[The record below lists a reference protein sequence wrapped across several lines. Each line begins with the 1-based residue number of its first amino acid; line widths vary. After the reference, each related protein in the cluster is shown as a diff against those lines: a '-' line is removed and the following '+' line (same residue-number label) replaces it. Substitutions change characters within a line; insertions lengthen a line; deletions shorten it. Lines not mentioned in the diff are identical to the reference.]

1 MEARDTLTLLAEE
14 IGTVFEPLKEALE
27 SPEDFSGFMRKLGWN
42 FTQIP
47 GPINDIKP
55 AVATLVDLLLNQEFD
70 SGTVGELTTQI
81 RTVINGIKDLNSV
94 TNGALPN
101 TVDKTEFKNEFP
113 EQLIQTLT
121 VDYITGQKGK
131 IGLILKT
138 IGIIRVEDIP
148 KAGKRFAYT
157 KKEIAW
163 NDIGNFFNDPASVF
177 TNAYKW
183 GTPQFRDK
191 YLMANLNDLG
201 EHLGLTVRQ
210 ELLHP
215 NMEAYLRE
223 NASNAESLNALALKW
238 ILFQDQLPPFLLSLG
253 IAMQSLPQAGAEL
266 PGFAILPFANG
277 ALEEDFSLSEG
288 VKLILELG
296 FDVSA
301 GLAMMVRPSGIKIET
316 GIINDSPQLPP
327 SGLRFSAGIQYE
339 NGDGEP
345 TIVLGAPEGSRLE
358 FKSIGAKVGGA
369 IISNAKQEIFVE
381 TELKG
386 GKLVIKLGGADG
398 FLQSIMPEGGI
409 EGNFDLTIGWSS
421 ENGIYFKG
429 GGGLEIEL
437 PTHIT
442 LGPVELNGLQ
452 IGINP
457 SSDGIPINLSTSI
470 TANLG
475 PFVAVI
481 EKMGITAN
489 FDFAENDSGNL
500 GPIDFGM
507 GFKPPNG
514 IGLSLDAG
522 VVKGGGY
529 LYFDFEKEEYA
540 GALELAIQDT
550 LVVTAIGVVTTRMPD
565 GSKGFSLLLMISVQF
580 SPGIALGFGF
590 FLTGLGG
597 LIGLN
602 RTANVEALRLGVK
615 SGTLDN
621 ILFPEDVVKNI
632 SKIISDIREIFPPKQ
647 DQFILGLMAQI
658 TWGVPKLITVEF
670 GVLIEFTSPVRIAI
684 LGVLKCILPTEDQDL
699 IRIQVAFLGIID
711 FDNKYL
717 SFDASIF
724 NSKILTFTLEGDMA
738 LRINWGDKPDFL
750 MSVGGF
756 HPSFKPEASLGVSN
770 MKRLT
775 LNLLS
780 GNPRLTLT
788 TYFAITSNTV
798 QFGANIDF
806 LFKVS
811 KFKVIG
817 YFGFDVLFQ
826 FSPFKFIAN
835 IRAGIEI
842 KLGSTTLFSISLEF
856 ELQGPTPWI
865 ASGTASFKILFF
877 TIKVKFKKTFGEKK
891 NSTLPAVAVM
901 PQVLEALNAQPNWI
915 SVIPKNRYSLVSVRE
930 DGELEGEIVLNPFG
944 SLTVSQS
951 VLPLGLDISKFGN
964 FRPQD
969 LSKLSVAEARIGSLS
984 VPFTSVK
991 DNFAPANFKE
1001 MEDNDKLKSP
1011 SFVKEDSG
1019 IKLTGTEE
1027 LHMNYHINRPVQY
1040 EVITSDHEPESA
1052 TPFTFIRFDQ
1062 LLGANMDAFKLSAK
1076 GGAIAHAALSQE
1088 NKLKQSIKKSK
1099 PISLVENEFK
1109 VVSAIDLT
1117 QIAGIDFAGGSKAQA
1132 TDALRS
1138 FVKANPEMKDK
1149 VQMVPSYQLQ
1159 D

>member
-1 MEARDTLTLLAEE
+1 MAEQDTLVLLAEE
-14 IGTVFEPLKEALE
+14 IATVFEPLQEGLN
-27 SPEDFSGFMRKLGWN
+27 SPEDFVQFMRELGWD
-42 FTQIP
+42 FSSIA
-47 GPINDIKP
+47 GPINAIKP
-55 AVATLVDLLLNQEFD
+55 AVVALIDLLS
-70 SGTVGELTTQI
+70 SGDFNTENIGQLTNKI
-81 RTVINGIKDLNSV
+81 GTVINEVKDFGGIS
-94 TNGALPN
+94 NGALPS
-101 TVDKTEFKNEFP
+101 TVDKDEFKNEFP

-121 VDYITGQKGK
+121 VDYLLEQRGQIGK
-131 IGLILKT
+131 ILQL
-138 IGIIRVEDIP
+138 IGIIRVEEIEVS
-148 KAGKRFAYT
+148 GKRLAYT
-157 KKEIAW
+157 KKEISW
-163 NDIGNFFNDPASVF
+163 SDIGNFFNDPTAIF
-177 TNAYKW
+177 ANAYKW
-183 GTPQFRDK
+183 GTADFRHD
-191 YLMANLNDLG
+191 YFFDNLFELG
-201 EHLGLTVRQ
+201 NNFGWEMRQ
-210 ELLHP
+210 EHLHP
-215 NMEAYLRE
+215 NMEEYLKE
-223 NASNAESLNALALKW
+223 SADDPDDESGVALKLILWEDNAEPLVSKIGLGM
-238 ILFQDQLPPFLLSLG
+238 QTLPK
-253 IAMQSLPQAGAEL
+253 AGAEM
-266 PGFAILPFANG
+266 PGFAILPFAKS
-277 ALEEDFSLSEG
+277 ALEEEIELSEE
-288 VKLILELG
+288 VKLLLSLG

-316 GIINDSPQLPP
+316 GIITDSPQLPP

-339 NGDGEP
+339 KAGGEP
-345 TIVLGAPEGSRLE
+345 TIILGAPESSRLE
-358 FKSIGAKVGGA
+358 FKSFGAKVGGA
-369 IISNAKQEIFVE
+369 IISNAQQEIFVE

-398 FLQSIMPEGGI
+398 FLQSVMPEGGI
-409 EGNFDLTIGWSS
+409 EGSFDLTIGWSS
-421 ENGIYFKG
+421 VNGVYFKG

-457 SSDGIPINLSTSI
+457 SSDGIPINLSASI

-481 EKMGITAN
+481 ERMGITAN

-514 IGLSLDAG
+514 IGLSLDTG

-550 LVVTAIGVVTTRMPD
+550 LVVTAIGVVTTEMPD

-602 RTANVEALRLGVK
+602 RTVNVEALRLGVK

-621 ILFPEDVVKNI
+621 ILFPEDVVQNI

-647 DQFILGLMAQI
+647 DQFILGLMAHI

-670 GVLIEFTSPVRIAI
+670 GILVEFASPVRIAI
-684 LGVLKCILPTEDQDL
+684 LGVLKCVLPTEDQDL
-699 IRIQVAFLGIID
+699 IRIQVNFLGIID

-738 LRINWGDKPDFL
+738 LRINWGDKPGFL

-798 QFGANIDF
+798 QFGASIDF

-842 KLGSTTLFSISLEF
+842 KLGSTTLFAINLEF

-865 ASGTASFKILFF
+865 ARGTASFKILFF

-891 NSTLPAVAVM
+891 DSTLPAVAVM
-901 PQVLEALNAQPNWI
+901 PKVLEALNAQQNWI
-915 SVIPKNRYSLVSVRE
+915 SVIPNNRYALVSMRE

-944 SLTVSQS
+944 SLTVSQN
-951 VLPLGLDISKFGN
+951 VLPLGLDISKYGN
-964 FRPQD
+964 FKPQD
-969 LSKLSVAEARIGSLS
+969 LSKLRVTEARIGDLS
-984 VPFTSVK
+984 VPFGSVK

-1001 MEDNDKLKSP
+1001 MADNDKLKSP

-1052 TPFTFIRFDQ
+1052 TPFTFIRFDE

-1076 GGAIAHAALSQE
+1076 GGVIAHSALSQE
-1088 NKLKQSIKKSK
+1088 NKLKQSIKMSE
-1099 PISLVENEFK
+1099 PISLVADEFK
-1109 VVSAIDLT
+1109 VVSSVDLT
-1117 QIAGIDFAGGSKAQA
+1117 QIAGIDFSGGSKAQA

-1138 FVKANPEMKDK
+1138 FIKANPKMKDK
-1149 VQMVPSYQLQ
+1149 VQMVPSYQL
-1159 D
+1159 

>member
-1 MEARDTLTLLAEE
+1 MAEQDTLVVLAEE
-14 IGTVFEPLKEALE
+14 IATVFEPLEEALD
-27 SPEDFSGFMRKLGWN
+27 SPEDFVQFMRGLGWD
-42 FTQIP
+42 FSSIP
-47 GPINDIKP
+47 GPINAIKP
-55 AVATLVDLLLNQEFD
+55 VVSELINLLD
-70 SGTVGELTTQI
+70 SGDFNMGNVGQLTDQI
-81 RTVINGIKDLNSV
+81 GTVINEIKDFGSMSSGV
-94 TNGALPN
+94 LPT
-101 TVDKTEFKNEFP
+101 TVDKNQFKNEFP
-113 EQLIQTLT
+113 GQLIQSLT
-121 VDYITGQKGK
+121 VDYLLEQRGSVGK
-131 IGLILKT
+131 ILQLI
-138 IGIIRVEDIP
+138 GVIRVEDIE
-148 KAGKRFAYT
+148 ASVKRLAYV

-163 NDIGNFFNDPASVF
+163 NDIGNFFDDPTAIF
-177 TNAYKW
+177 ANAYKW
-183 GTPQFRDK
+183 GTENFRHD
-191 YLMANLNDLG
+191 YLFDNLFDFGNNLG
-201 EHLGLTVRQ
+201 WEMRQ
-210 ELLHP
+210 EHLHP
-215 NMEAYLRE
+215 NMEEYVKQGAD
-223 NASNAESLNALALKW
+223 NPDDESGIALKL
-238 ILFQDQLPPFLLSLG
+238 ILWEDNIEPLVSKIGLGMQTLPK
-253 IAMQSLPQAGAEL
+253 AGSEM
-266 PGFAILPFANG
+266 PGFAILPFANS
-277 ALEEDFSLSEG
+277 ALEEEIELSEE
-288 VKLILELG
+288 VKLLLGLG

-316 GIINDSPQLPP
+316 GIINNSPHLPP

-339 NGDGEP
+339 KAGGEA
-345 TIVLGAPEGSRLE
+345 TIILGAPESSRLE
-358 FKSIGAKVGGA
+358 FKSIAAKVGGA
-369 IISNAKQEIFVE
+369 IISNAQQEIFVE

-386 GKLVIKLGGADG
+386 GKLVIKLGKADG
-398 FLQSIMPEGGI
+398 FLQSILPEGGI
-409 EGNFDLTIGWSS
+409 EGSFDLTIGWSS
-421 ENGIYFKG
+421 VNGVYLKG

-452 IGINP
+452 VGIKP
-457 SSDGIPINLSTSI
+457 SSEGIPINLSTSI

-481 EKMGITAN
+481 ERMGITAN

-514 IGLSLDAG
+514 IGLSLDTG

-550 LVVTAIGVVTTRMPD
+550 LVVTAIGVVTTKMPD

-602 RTANVEALRLGVK
+602 RTVNVEALRLGVK

-621 ILFPEDVVKNI
+621 ILFPEDVVQNI

-647 DQFILGLMAQI
+647 DQFILGLMAHI
-658 TWGVPKLITVEF
+658 TWGVPKLISVEF
-670 GVLIEFTSPVRIAI
+670 GILIEFTSPVRIAI

-699 IRIQVAFLGIID
+699 IRIQVNFLGIID

-738 LRINWGDKPDFL
+738 LRISWGDKPDFL

-806 LFKVS
+806 LFKFS

-842 KLGSTTLFSISLEF
+842 KLGSTTLFSITLEF

-877 TIKVKFKKTFGEKK
+877 TFKVRFKKTFGEKK

-901 PQVLEALNAQPNWI
+901 PKVLEALNAQPNWI
-915 SVIPKNRYSLVSVRE
+915 SVIPKNRYSLVSMRE
-930 DGELEGEIVLNPFG
+930 DAELEGEIVLNPFG
-944 SLTVSQS
+944 SLTVSQN
-951 VLPLGLDISKFGN
+951 VLPLGLDISKYGN
-964 FRPQD
+964 FKPQD
-969 LSKLSVAEARIGSLS
+969 LSKLRVTEARIGDLS
-984 VPFTSVK
+984 VPFGSVK

-1001 MEDNDKLKSP
+1001 MADNDKLKSP

-1052 TPFTFIRFDQ
+1052 TPFTFIRFDE

-1076 GGAIAHAALSQE
+1076 GGVIAHSALSQE
-1088 NKLKQSIKKSK
+1088 NKLKQSIKMSE
-1099 PISLVENEFK
+1099 PISLVADEFK
-1109 VVSAIDLT
+1109 VVSSVDLT
-1117 QIAGIDFAGGSKAQA
+1117 QIAGIDFSGGSKAQA

-1138 FVKANPEMKDK
+1138 FVKANPKMKDK
-1149 VQMVPSYQLQ
+1149 VQMVPSYQL
-1159 D
+1159 

>member
-1 MEARDTLTLLAEE
+1 MEGTIEIIAQELTKL
-14 IGTVFEPLKEALE
+14 IRPLK
-27 SPEDFSGFMRKLGWN
+27 D
-42 FTQIP
+42 
-47 GPINDIKP
+47 D
-55 AVATLVDLLLNQEFD
+55 
-70 SGTVGELTTQI
+70 
-81 RTVINGIKDLNSV
+81 
-94 TNGALPN
+94 
-101 TVDKTEFKNEFP
+101 
-113 EQLIQTLT
+113 
-121 VDYITGQKGK
+121 
-131 IGLILKT
+131 
-138 IGIIRVEDIP
+138 
-148 KAGKRFAYT
+148 
-157 KKEIAW
+157 
-163 NDIGNFFNDPASVF
+163 
-177 TNAYKW
+177 
-183 GTPQFRDK
+183 
-191 YLMANLNDLG
+191 
-201 EHLGLTVRQ
+201 
-210 ELLHP
+210 LHP
-215 NMEAYLRE
+215 KRARF
-223 NASNAESLNALALKW
+223 
-238 ILFQDQLPPFLLSLG
+238 LF
-253 IAMQSLPQAGAEL
+253 A
-266 PGFAILPFANG
+266 
-277 ALEEDFSLSEG
+277 
-288 VKLILELG
+288 ELG
-296 FDVSA
+296 FNLSESQVNSLSAPFNTTITNTETLIDESQALVAAIEAEDLNEIIQKGTKVVNAAKVTIDGFIDLKNGINGLGLSGVSSQMINAIPEKLFNYLFVRYLDRLKGITPIISFLGILEQIEENVGSANPDQPQFTRSEFHFDKITNWLSNPGEELKTLYKWNDNAFNGLDLFRKLEDILSRQGLPVILDESGPLPKLDLILIQAEPNVNVTPKGVLLKLKHEWDTAFNISGDNFDMGFDVDFNMP
-301 GLAMMVRPSGIKIET
+301 LNTELLIQPNGISIT
-316 GIINDSPQLPP
+316 PPP
-327 SGLRFSAGIQYE
+327 SSPNISGKALMNLVVKEKISPAPFVILGQAG
-339 NGDGEP
+339 
-345 TIVLGAPEGSRLE
+345 GSRFEVEE
-358 FKSIGAKVGGA
+358 FILKVG
-369 IISNAKQEIFVE
+369 S
-381 TELKG
+381 ELSWNTNKAEGEFFFDSELNG
-386 GKLVIKLGGADG
+386 GKIVIELGEADG
-398 FLQSIMPEGGI
+398 FLQNIMPEGGI
-409 EGNFDLTIGWSS
+409 EGNFDLAIGWSS
-421 ENGIYFKG
+421 EHGVYFKG
-429 GGGLEIEL
+429 GGGLEIDL
-437 PTHIT
+437 STHIT
-442 LGPVELNGLQ
+442 LGPVEINGLQ
-452 IGINP
+452 IGINL
-457 SSDGIPINLSTSI
+457 SSEGIPINLSTSI

-489 FDFAENDSGNL
+489 FDFAESNNGNL

-602 RTANVEALRLGVK
+602 RTVNVEALRLGVK

-670 GVLIEFTSPVRIAI
+670 GVLIEFQSPVRIAI

-915 SVIPKNRYSLVSVRE
+915 SVIPKNRYSLVSMRE

-944 SLTVSQS
+944 TLTVSQS

-1019 IKLTGTEE
+1019 VKLTGTEE

-1040 EVITSDHEPESA
+1040 EVITSDHKPESA

-1099 PISLVENEFK
+1099 PVSLVEDEFK
-1109 VVSAIDLT
+1109 VVSAVDLT